1 MAGAAVT
8 GHCGKT
14 NGDTDFANYKRERER
29 ERERER
35 GIQSFRHTVA
45 SSRLFLCDELTGG

>member
-35 GIQSFRHTVA
+35 GVSSHFVTRSLRHDYFCVTN
-45 SSRLFLCDELTGG
+45 